1 MGLKFSVDGRYCL
14 VTNLKMDISLY
25 LTAYLKRNK
34 KIPIHGKSS
43 VLERTLYHTPS
54 PLTLLCILTELYA
67 FIANSNANK
76 IEIID
81 MKNSQ

>member
-14 VTNLKMDISLY
+14 VTNLKMDISLF

-43 VLERTLYHTPS
+43 VLERTLYHTQ
-54 PLTLLCILTELYA
+54 A
-67 FIANSNANK
+67 R
-76 IEIID
+76 
-81 MKNSQ
+81 